1 LAKERASKEWQLL
14 TGELQFLLSNRGGA
28 PGTGIHI
35 DLHFP
40 DGFMV
45 LGKADLTKIPERPK
59 PPVSPDWHPLEAF
72 DTLRAS
78 LPVINFETPGLRVA
92 RPVNARLSSIKHT
105 LTESLP
111 PVYIHFQSAEEAA
124 GFGVEY
130 EIVASNYPEPF
141 KGNLDVEVIKG

>member
-1 LAKERASKEWQLL
+1 
-14 TGELQFLLSNRGGA
+14 
-28 PGTGIHI
+28 
-35 DLHFP
+35 
-40 DGFMV
+40 MV

-92 RPVNARLSSIKHT
+92 RPVNARLSSIKKTNSYRVRFEVEQLKHT